1 MKWKLTLI
9 VYCLNVSHV
18 YSQLSPVLCD
28 IVSET
33 ASSPPVECTF
43 SSINCQK
50 EKKDLADYNL
60 ERDIDKKIPY
70 LALCLMQL
78 IYFDIFTWLHWEY
91 NDEFE
96 WMEEQN
102 ETIMS
107 IEIKL
112 EMHNNF
118 SKVELEQ

>member
-1 MKWKLTLI
+1 
-9 VYCLNVSHV
+9 
-18 YSQLSPVLCD
+18 
-28 IVSET
+28 
-33 ASSPPVECTF
+33 
-43 SSINCQK
+43 
-50 EKKDLADYNL
+50 
-60 ERDIDKKIPY
+60 
-70 LALCLMQL
+70 MQL
-78 IYFDIFTWLHWEY
+78 IYFDIFTGLYWEY

-102 ETIMS
+102 ETRMS

>member
-1 MKWKLTLI
+1 MSKGK
-9 VYCLNVSHV
+9 
-18 YSQLSPVLCD
+18 
-28 IVSET
+28 ET
-33 ASSPPVECTF
+33 
-43 SSINCQK
+43 
-50 EKKDLADYNL
+50 DLADYNL

-70 LALCLMQL
+70 LALYLMQL
-78 IYFDIFTWLHWEY
+78 IYFDIFTGLYWEY

-107 IEIKL
+107 IEIKV

-118 SKVELEQ
+118 SKLELEQWF